1 MRQGGS
7 ALSNQLE
14 AVALVAS
21 ARRELLLSVHRHR
34 LGRED
39 LEDCF
44 SQATLELL
52 ARARRERAPFASRA
66 HVANALEQRL
76 LSRIQDRQRAISG
89 RSPMEAALF
98 RALPLGDPEHGDVDA
113 IDIRID
119 LERLVTLRHEL
130 RRISEIADRLTDD
143 QRLVLA
149 SQLAEDMAPAEFC
162 EVHGWTLEKY
172 RKVAQRARA
181 RLQGLVDEA
190 SVPQMGV
197 GRMREQG
204 PTYEHISPP
213 A

>member
-1 MRQGGS
+1 M
-7 ALSNQLE
+7 
-14 AVALVAS
+14 VARG
-21 ARRELLLSVHRHR
+21 RRELLLSVHRHR

-39 LEDCF
+39 LEDCY

-52 ARARRERAPFASRA
+52 ARARRGVAPFASRA
-66 HVANALEQRL
+66 HVVNALEQRL

-98 RALPLGDPEHGDVDA
+98 RAVPLGDPEHGDVDA

-119 LERLVTLRHEL
+119 LERLVTLRYEL
-130 RRISEIADRLTDD
+130 RRIGEIADRLTDD

-149 SQLAEDMAPAEFC
+149 SQLAGDMSPAEFC
-162 EVHGWTLEKY
+162 EAHEWTLEKY
-172 RKVAQRARA
+172 RKVAQRARG
-181 RLQGLVDEA
+181 RLQGLMADPT
-190 SVPQMGV
+190 VPDPRG